1 MNNNIK
7 SLCIF
12 DIDGVILTDKD
23 SESKLI
29 CEGIRDLNRRKISY
43 TFCTGRSYYR
53 ALSVIENIG
62 VDMPIIIENGSK
74 IIDTSGNLLKES
86 VLTSERINTVIKK
99 IDSVDINFAT
109 FSTSYNFLS
118 CFYVPHPEKYRDFLL
133 SNKQFILDVTDDLGL
148 FKCWAKKYK
157 CTQITVNMNGIMSEL
172 GTNNISDNSFVSYT
186 NEFISKGNAI
196 IDLAKTLNIPLK
208 KIAVVGNDV
217 NDISMFKQSV
227 AIKVAVINTQTP
239 EELIKL
245 ATHKVRA
252 NGLPNLINKLWGEI
266 YG

>member
-1 MNNNIK
+1 
-7 SLCIF
+7 
-12 DIDGVILTDKD
+12 
-23 SESKLI
+23 
-29 CEGIRDLNRRKISY
+29 
-43 TFCTGRSYYR
+43 
-53 ALSVIENIG
+53 
-62 VDMPIIIENGSK
+62 
-74 IIDTSGNLLKES
+74 
-86 VLTSERINTVIKK
+86 
-99 IDSVDINFAT
+99 
-109 FSTSYNFLS
+109 
-118 CFYVPHPEKYRDFLL
+118 
-133 SNKQFILDVTDDLGL
+133 
-148 FKCWAKKYK
+148 
-157 CTQITVNMNGIMSEL
+157 MNGIMSEL